1 MSLHLTNNVS
11 FTCWLVGAGAVRSP
25 VLCTGSPVLHV
36 HSRVLY
42 ASSRVLYVSFPII
55 HIKHDTVQ
63 MLRFAWVCWYDTRLS
78 LPFFR
83 TLGGLLTTSRC
94 KEQKYYFLARYTQ
107 LCTFS
112 QNTLQI

>member
-11 FTCWLVGAGAVRSP
+11 FTCWLVGAGAVR
-25 VLCTGSPVLHV
+25 LPVLHV
-36 HSRVLY
+36 R
-42 ASSRVLYVSFPII
+42 SRVLYVSLPII

-94 KEQKYYFLARYTQ
+94 KEEKYYFLARYTQ